1 MTVPGQATGQ
11 GSLRTARARV
21 LGLALGRALDGLSR
35 ALDTLARW
43 VSAVLVALMSGTL
56 LAQVVYRF
64 MLQRPLSWSE
74 ELARYAFVWLA
85 LLGASS
91 GLRAGLHPGMDLL
104 VARLPA
110 RARRVLDLFTT
121 LAMGWL
127 LWVLLDRGLDLAR
140 LNMRQFSPAMRIP
153 MGIPYAAIPAAS
165 GIMLVHLA
173 ARFLA
178 PGPKEKVEETR
189 RVHDEGVNR

>member
-1 MTVPGQATGQ
+1 
-11 GSLRTARARV
+11 
-21 LGLALGRALDGLSR
+21 
-35 ALDTLARW
+35 ARW
-43 VSAVLVALMSGTL
+43 VSAVLVTVMSGTL

-64 MLQRPLSWSE
+64 VLERPLSWSE

-110 RARRVLDLFTT
+110 PIRRVLDLFTT

-140 LNMRQFSPAMRIP
+140 LNMRQLSPAMRLP
-153 MGIPYAAIPAAS
+153 MGIPDAAIPVAS
-165 GIMLVHLA
+165 AIMLVHLA
-173 ARFLA
+173 ARLLA
-178 PGPKEKVEETR
+178 PGTR
-189 RVHDEGVNR
+189 GQAQAAPHDRDEGVNV